1 MIVTDAPHVPTGS
14 ARPRSGGAGPLLRA
28 WRDRR
33 RRSQL
38 DLALDVGVSTR
49 HLSFVETGRAKPSPE
64 LVLAIAEHLNVP
76 LRERNTLL
84 MAAGFAPRFHE
95 TPLDAPDMER
105 MTTSLQRMLDAHNPY
120 PGVVLDRQWNVVLT
134 NMAAAVLASGLP
146 PELSGPPL
154 NIFRVSLHPK
164 GLASRTLNFDEWG
177 AYLITQLR
185 RQVSLT
191 GDQSLAA
198 LLDEVSAYP
207 NVAELTAR
215 KGWLAWPETSLL
227 IPFRLDFDGI
237 ELSMFTTLTTFGT
250 PRDIT
255 LDELAVEL
263 FFPAD
268 DATEAILRGT
278 PATS

>member
-1 MIVTDAPHVPTGS
+1 M
-14 ARPRSGGAGPLLRA
+14 
-28 WRDRR
+28 
-33 RRSQL
+33 

-49 HLSFVETGRAKPSPE
+49 HLSFVETGRSKPSAE
-64 LVLAIAEHLNVP
+64 LVLAIAEHLDVP

-84 MAAGFAPRFHE
+84 LAAGFAPRFSE

-146 PELSGPPL
+146 PELTGPPL
-154 NIFRVSLHPK
+154 NIFRASLHPD
-164 GLASRTLNFDEWG
+164 GLAARTLNFDEWG

-191 GDQSLAA
+191 GDRELAA
-198 LLDEVSAYP
+198 LLEEVSAYP

-215 KGWLAWPETSLL
+215 HGWLAWPDTALL
-227 IPFRLDFDGI
+227 IPFRIDFDGV
-237 ELSMFTTLTTFGT
+237 EMSMFTTLTTFGT

-268 DATEAILRGT
+268 DTTEAILRGT
-278 PATS
+278 PAPPADTSPGGTTPDGTTGAP